1 MKKSTTQLTTQQTQI
16 IDAIKQGDISE
27 VYNLAS
33 QEIDL
38 NFHDENLDTVF
49 SIAAHYGQMTI
60 LNFLTLNMQ
69 KNTNRY
75 INLPSRK

>member
-1 MKKSTTQLTTQQTQI
+1 MKKTTTKLTTQQIQI

-27 VYNLAS
+27 VHNLVS

-69 KNTNRY
+69 KNTNKH
-75 INLPSRK
+75 ITCIS

>member
-1 MKKSTTQLTTQQTQI
+1 MKKTTTKLTTQQIQI

-27 VYNLAS
+27 VHNLVS

-49 SIAAHYGQMTI
+49 SIAAHYGQITI

-75 INLPSRK
+75 INLPFRD